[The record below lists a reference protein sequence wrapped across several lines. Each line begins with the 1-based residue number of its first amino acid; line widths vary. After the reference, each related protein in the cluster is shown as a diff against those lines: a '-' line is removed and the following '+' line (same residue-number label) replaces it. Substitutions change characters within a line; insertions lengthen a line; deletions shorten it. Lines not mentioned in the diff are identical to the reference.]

1 MKHPS
6 VRELFNYWDERRA
19 GGAVPERADIE
30 PSAIRGVL
38 ADTFILSFEPR
49 LGHPFRIAG
58 TRVCAL
64 FGRGIKGEAF
74 LDLFSR
80 DARDEM
86 RHLIAI
92 VAHECVGVVAS
103 ARETR
108 AAGREPALELLLLP
122 LGYHGRTD
130 ARLLGA
136 IAPSEPA
143 PWLGTRVLCDL
154 VPGSYRFL
162 GRPAAAG
169 CVPLDYAEGRIRHGF
184 VVYEGGQP

>member
-6 VRELFNYWDERRA
+6 IRELFNYWDERLA
-19 GGAVPERADIE
+19 GRAVPERADIE
-30 PSAIRGVL
+30 PSAIRSVL
-38 ADTFILSFEPR
+38 ADTFILSFEPGI
-49 LGHPFRIAG
+49 GHPFRVAG

-64 FGRGIKGEAF
+64 FGRDIKGEAF
-74 LDLFSR
+74 LDLFAHA
-80 DARDEM
+80 ARGEM

-103 ARETR
+103 ASELR
-108 AAGREPALELLLLP
+108 AVGGGPALELLLLP

-136 IAPSEPA
+136 LAPSEAPA
-143 PWLGTRVLCDL
+143 WLGTRVLCDL
-154 VPGSYRFL
+154 VPGAYRFL
-162 GRPAAAG
+162 GPPAAA
-169 CVPLDYAEGRIRHGF
+169 CRVPRVIEERQIRHGF